1 MDNVR
6 HGLSKDLG
14 FTVADRVENIRRIA
28 EVAKLMMD
36 AGIIV
41 LTAFISPFRAERD
54 MAKSLFEEGDFL
66 EVYVDTPLAVAEKR
80 DPKGLYKKA
89 RSGQLPNFTGID
101 SDYEVPVSADLIIRT
116 EGQTVGDSAKN
127 LIEMVT
133 KNIQG

>member
-1 MDNVR
+1 M
-6 HGLSKDLG
+6 
-14 FTVADRVENIRRIA
+14 ADRVENIRRIA

-66 EVYVDTPLAVAEKR
+66 EIFVDTPLAVAEER

-101 SDYEVPVSADLIIRT
+101 SDYEVPVSADLIIDT
-116 EGQTVGDSAKN
+116 EDQTVDDSAKD
-127 LIEMVT
+127 LIEVIT
-133 KNIQG
+133 RNIQG

>member
-1 MDNVR
+1 
-6 HGLSKDLG
+6 
-14 FTVADRVENIRRIA
+14 
-28 EVAKLMMD
+28 MD

-66 EVYVDTPLAVAEKR
+66 EIFVDTPLALAEER

-101 SDYEVPVSADLIIRT
+101 SDYEVPVSADLIIQT
-116 EGQTVGDSAKN
+116 EGQTVDDSAKD
-127 LIEMVT
+127 LIEMIT
-133 KNIQG
+133 KNVQG